1 VYSINQGFYINRITI
16 KNFIKDCF
24 ELPKKFFIDGYRG
37 TKMVSYSKKN
47 LRGTWHFLSC
57 IIIFLFILSSG
68 LAYSADIETVRK
80 EYLTGQ
86 YEQCV
91 ESAGN
96 GIIGRIGEEQAILLV
111 KSLMALGK
119 YEKAAYELDVARL
132 SEPLSLRLLM
142 LGYQVNL
149 YTGNP
154 EKSNDMLNRIYRNA
168 TTFQI
173 SDWGPTDLVALGEA
187 LLLQGSEP
195 KIVLGELYNRAL
207 RLDPNCRDAYL
218 ASGQLALDKQDYELA
233 ATQFRKGIEKF
244 PEDPDM
250 HYGLAKAF
258 YNSDRQAMMESL
270 DKAVLLNP
278 NHAPSLLL
286 IAEHQIDCEDYTNAK
301 TYIDRVTKINPWNP
315 EAWAFRS
322 AMDFINNDS
331 STSKQNR
338 EKALKYWSNN
348 PKVDYLI
355 GLKISQKYL
364 FIDGAAHQRQ
374 ALTFD
379 KNYQPSKIQLAQDM
393 LRLGQE
399 EEGWK
404 LAEEV
409 YNKDKYNI
417 MAYNLVNLRDHIAT
431 FTTLQSDRFI
441 VKMDKREAIAYGDE
455 VITLLEK
462 AEKDLCEKYGAKLEN
477 QVIIEYF
484 PDQQDF
490 AVRTFGE
497 PGGDGF
503 LGVCF
508 GNVITANSPKPEH
521 PSNWKSTLWHEFTHV
536 VTLNI
541 TKNKMPRWL
550 SEGISVF
557 EELQKDPSW
566 GQKMTPQYRQMILEG
581 ELTPVSELSSAFLSP
596 PTSAHLQFAYFQ
608 SMLVVKFIVKNYGY
622 DALKNILNDLANGK
636 DITKAISANTENI
649 TKIEAAFDEFAK
661 KQAEELAPNADW
673 EQPEEAQLE
682 YFAYD
687 PNSLT
692 VWLQGHPN
700 SLWAL
705 TQYANNLINENKP
718 EQAKEPLNKLIEL
731 YPQNVGSDSAY
742 IILSQV
748 YKKLGQ
754 TEQEKQILEKFC
766 QYTSDSIYAYTRLME
781 IATEEKNWKEVVNNC
796 QKYIAVN
803 PLLTSIH
810 LQLSKA
816 NEELGQDQPAIDGYK
831 RLLKLDYPDQADLDY
846 RIGRLLEEKNPQ
858 EAKKYVLSA
867 LAEAPRFRDAQ
878 KLLLKIIEKEQNSQE
893 TKPETQNQTPASVQ
907 EKTL

>member
-1 VYSINQGFYINRITI
+1 
-16 KNFIKDCF
+16 
-24 ELPKKFFIDGYRG
+24 
-37 TKMVSYSKKN
+37 
-47 LRGTWHFLSC
+47 
-57 IIIFLFILSSG
+57 
-68 LAYSADIETVRK
+68 
-80 EYLTGQ
+80 LTGQ